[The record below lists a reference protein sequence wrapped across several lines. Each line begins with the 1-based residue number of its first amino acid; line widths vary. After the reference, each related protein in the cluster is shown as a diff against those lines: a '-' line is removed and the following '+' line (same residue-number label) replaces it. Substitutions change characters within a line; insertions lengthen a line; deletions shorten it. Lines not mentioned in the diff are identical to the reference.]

1 MSVKPKSF
9 LLLLSGLVFVLLALL
24 VIFSDFSDI
33 NPFKKF
39 ERLSGQKVVTTNSE
53 TKVTEGKTDPEKV
66 FINITSP
73 LDKSVV
79 KSASLLVKGET
90 VANAEVFV
98 NDKETKADKNGNFSL
113 YLTLDEG
120 ENTLTVIMN
129 DSLGNYIEKEITVTL
144 ESF

>member
-1 MSVKPKSF
+1 MSVKPKSL

-24 VIFSDFSDI
+24 VIFSDLSDV
-33 NPFKKF
+33 NPFKNF
-39 ERLSGQKVVTTNSE
+39 ERISGQKVTTTESE
-53 TKVTEGKTDPEKV
+53 TKVIDNQTDSEKV
-66 FINITSP
+66 FLNITAP

-79 KSASLLVKGET
+79 KSASLLVKGQT

-113 YLTLDEG
+113 YVTLDEG